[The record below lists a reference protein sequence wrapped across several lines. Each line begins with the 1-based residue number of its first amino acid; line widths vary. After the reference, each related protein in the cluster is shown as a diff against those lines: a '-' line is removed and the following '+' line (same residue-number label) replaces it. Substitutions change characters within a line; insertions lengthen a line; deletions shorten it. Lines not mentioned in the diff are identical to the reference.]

1 LVPSPS
7 AKPGGGYT
15 IGQPTTGPGRS
26 GRLGG
31 TMDYESADLAASVEE
46 AEIYSIAVRSSL
58 SPAPILSARLA
69 NAVLLKREDQ
79 QPTFSFKIRGAANKV
94 LSLPADALHNGVI
107 CSSAGNHAQG
117 VALAAARRGTRSV
130 IVMPQTTPSIK
141 VDAVRAL
148 GGEVVLHGQDY
159 DEAQTLANKMADNDG
174 LCFVHPFDD
183 LAVIAG
189 QGTIGREVLDQVR
202 GPLDAVFVPIGGG
215 GLAAGIATYIK
226 VKRPEVA
233 VYGVEP
239 ADAASMKAALA
250 EGGPVTLDHVGSFAD
265 GVAVKRVGAL
275 TYRFCEQHLDGI
287 ITVTTDELCAAIRDI
302 FEDTRTV
309 VEPSGAL
316 AVAGIRR
323 YVEDREVTDQTLV
336 AINCGANMNFNRLG
350 HVTERT
356 AVGDNR
362 EAILAVEI
370 PEEKGSFLR
379 FCQAIGERHVTEF
392 NYRRNRADQA
402 RVFVGLELRGGDE
415 DRADLIAGLQAQ
427 GYGVC
432 DLTDNE
438 MAKVHVRHL
447 NGGTSTDVTAERVYR
462 FEFPERRGALLNFL
476 RAVGVEWNITL
487 FHYRNH
493 SSDYGRVLVAVEVP
507 DATMAD
513 FRRHL
518 DELGYRYW
526 DETDN
531 DAYQLFLKG

>member
-1 LVPSPS
+1 
-7 AKPGGGYT
+7 
-15 IGQPTTGPGRS
+15 
-26 GRLGG
+26 
-31 TMDYESADLAASVEE
+31 MDYESADLAARVEE

-58 SPAPILSARLA
+58 TIAPILSERLA

-94 LSLPADALHNGVI
+94 LCLSDEAVANGVI

-117 VALAAARRGTRSV
+117 VALAASRRGTRAV
-130 IVMPQTTPSIK
+130 IVMPETTPSIK

-148 GGEVVLHGQDY
+148 DGEVVLHGQGY
-159 DEAQTLANKMADNDG
+159 DDAQNLANKMAENEG

-183 LAVIAG
+183 LSVIAG
-189 QGTIGREVLDQVR
+189 QGTIGREILDQVT
-202 GPLDAVFVPIGGG
+202 GPIDAVFVPIGGG

-226 VKRPEVA
+226 VKRPEVK

-239 ADAASMKAALA
+239 VDAASMQAAIEA
-250 EGGPVTLDHVGSFAD
+250 GEPVALDHVGSFAD
-265 GVAVKRVGAL
+265 GVAVRRVGDL
-275 TYRFCEQHLDGI
+275 TFRFCRQHLDGI
-287 ITVTTDELCAAIRDI
+287 ITVTTDELCTAIRDI
-302 FEDTRTV
+302 FEDTRTI

-323 YVEDREVTDQTLV
+323 YVEDQGVTDQTLV

-356 AVGDNR
+356 AIGDNR

-379 FCQAIGERHVTEF
+379 FCEAVGERHVTEF
-392 NYRRNRADQA
+392 NYRRNQADRA
-402 RVFVGLELRGGDE
+402 RVFVGLELRGGDQ
-415 DRADLIAGLQAQ
+415 DRADLIQNLKGQ

-447 NGGTSTDVTAERVYR
+447 SGGTAADVEFERVYR
-462 FEFPERRGALLNFL
+462 FEFPERRGALLKFL
-476 RAVGVEWNITL
+476 NAVGVTWNITL

-507 DATMAD
+507 DSTLEE
-513 FRRHL
+513 FQNHL
-518 DELGYRYW
+518 DDLGYRYW
-526 DETDN
+526 DETAN
-531 DAYQLFLKG
+531 EAYQLFLKA